1 MEITEEYARELEL
14 EKIQNMKDK
23 ELLYLIDRKLNTIF
37 EEILY
42 LQMTLEDKKNVDIEK
57 ELKEQERELNMRK
70 EDLLY
75 RNSNKY
81 DRTEKRINMFRQNGE
96 RY

>member
-81 DRTEKRINMFRQNGE
+81 DRTEKRINMFRQNGK